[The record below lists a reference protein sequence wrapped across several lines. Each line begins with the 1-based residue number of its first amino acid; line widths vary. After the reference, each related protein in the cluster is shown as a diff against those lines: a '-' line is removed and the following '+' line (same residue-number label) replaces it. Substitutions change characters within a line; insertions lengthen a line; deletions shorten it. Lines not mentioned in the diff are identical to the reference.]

1 MKSLLPGVPLS
12 RSLLQALKLAPAR
25 WALFLSVLFAFGS
38 VLPAWQVF
46 SAPDHYLAL
55 HTALEVFSITVS
67 AMVFGLGWSLRRT
80 PQSGPFVWLG
90 IIFLAVGLSD
100 FLHVLSYAGM
110 PVFITPSGAEKAIN
124 FWLVARSFAVLGLL
138 VLPFL
143 GCTRWSVTRLRLS
156 LLAVLAA
163 VTLMAWVILFQPHAL
178 PQTFVPGQGITAL
191 KIRIEYVLAAAY
203 AVAALLLFARGV
215 RDGVRALTWLAAAA
229 WTMALAELYFTLY
242 VDVSDVFNVLG
253 HGNKLAA
260 SVMIYKAV
268 FSAGVREPHA
278 ALAQERALLRAM
290 IDSVPDLIAF
300 KDTRGAYLG
309 CNKAF
314 SRCYDLSEE
323 SLIGHTDTELFGP
336 GMQQSGE
343 AGGAAVARKPERHE
357 EWIEGPDGNMRLFDT
372 LHIPFHDEAGALLG
386 EIGISRDFTERRR
399 VREQIAEREQ
409 RLLMAL
415 QGASLGIWDWD
426 IGTGRMSFSPLWAEM
441 LGRTLDEVAQD
452 VSSWEALVHPEDWGH
467 IQATL
472 GPHLRGETKSY
483 TAEYRM
489 RHSDGH
495 WVWVQDAGRVLER
508 DEEGKALRAIG
519 LHQDISSRKA
529 MEESLLQL
537 ATSDPLTGL
546 WNRRYFTEMA
556 NGELGRV
563 RRHGSNAGFLLI
575 DLDHFKRVNDTW
587 GHAAGDEV
595 LRHFSGLVSGHL
607 REVDVFARLGGEEFG
622 VLLPCIDDA
631 AGALRAA
638 ERLRDLIASNP
649 AIVSNAP
656 LPFSVSIGVA
666 MLDAEDSGFDVI
678 FTRADEALYEAKRS
692 GRNRAVMART
702 EKDRGCAPED
712 VQPLSEMAPR

>member
-1 MKSLLPGVPLS
+1 MS
-12 RSLLQALKLAPAR
+12 RTFLQVLRLAPVR
-25 WALFLSVLFAFGS
+25 WALFLSALFAFGS
-38 VLPAWQVF
+38 LLPAWQVF
-46 SAPDHYLAL
+46 SAVEHYLAL

-67 AMVFGLGWSLRRT
+67 AMVFALGWNLRRT
-80 PQSGPFVWLG
+80 PRSGPFVWLG
-90 IIFLAVGLSD
+90 IIFLAVALID
-100 FLHVLSYAGM
+100 FLHTVSYAGM
-110 PVFITPSGAEKAIN
+110 PVFITPSGSEKAIN
-124 FWLVARSFAVLGLL
+124 FWLVARTFAVLGLF

-143 GCTRWSVTRLRLS
+143 DRTRWSLARVHLS
-156 LLAVLAA
+156 LMMVLAA
-163 VTLMAWVILFQPHAL
+163 MTLMVWVILFQSQAL
-178 PQTFVPGQGITAL
+178 PRTFIPGQGITAL
-191 KIRIEYVLAAAY
+191 KIGAEYVLSAAY
-203 AVAALLLFARGV
+203 AMSALLLLVRGF
-215 RDGVRALTWLAAAA
+215 RDGEGALTWLASAA

-242 VDVSDVFNVLG
+242 IDVSDVFNVLG
-253 HGNKLAA
+253 HVYKLVA

-268 FSAGVREPHA
+268 FSSGVREPHA
-278 ALAQERALLRAM
+278 ALAHERALLRAM

-314 SRCYDLSEE
+314 SRCYDVSEA
-323 SLIGHTDTELFGP
+323 SLIGHTDGELFGP
-336 GMQQSGE
+336 GMQQS
-343 AGGAAVARKPERHE
+343 
-357 EWIEGPDGNMRLFDT
+357 
-372 LHIPFHDEAGALLG
+372 
-386 EIGISRDFTERRR
+386 
-399 VREQIAEREQ
+399 AEREQ

-426 IGTGRMSFSPLWAEM
+426 IGSGRMSFSPLWAAM
-441 LGRTLDEVAQD
+441 LGRRLEDVAQD
-452 VSSWEALVHPEDWGH
+452 VSTWEALVHPEDWSA

-472 GPHLRGETKSY
+472 APHLRGETESY

-489 RHSDGH
+489 RHSEGH

-508 DEEGKALRAIG
+508 DEEGKALRAVG

-563 RRHGSNAGFLLI
+563 RRHGSNAGFLLL

-595 LRHFSGLVSGHL
+595 LRHFAGLVSGHL

-649 AIVSNAP
+649 AIVCNAP

-666 MLDAEDSGFDVI
+666 MLDTEDSGFDML

-692 GRNRAVMART
+692 GRNRAVLARRGAET
-702 EKDRGCAPED
+702 GCAPED
-712 VQPLSEMAPR
+712 VQPVSEVAPR

>member
-1 MKSLLPGVPLS
+1 MS
-12 RSLLQALKLAPAR
+12 RTFLQVLRLAPVR
-25 WALFLSVLFAFGS
+25 WALFLSALFAFGS
-38 VLPAWQVF
+38 LLPAWQVF
-46 SAPDHYLAL
+46 SAVEHYLAL

-67 AMVFGLGWSLRRT
+67 AMVFALGWNLRRT
-80 PQSGPFVWLG
+80 PRSGPFVWLG
-90 IIFLAVGLSD
+90 IIFLAVALID
-100 FLHVLSYAGM
+100 FLHTVSYAGM
-110 PVFITPSGAEKAIN
+110 PVFITPSGSEKAIN
-124 FWLVARSFAVLGLL
+124 FWLVARTFAVLGLF

-143 GCTRWSVTRLRLS
+143 DRTRWSLARVHLS
-156 LLAVLAA
+156 LMMVLAA
-163 VTLMAWVILFQPHAL
+163 MTLMVWVILFQSQAL
-178 PQTFVPGQGITAL
+178 PRTFIPGQGITAL
-191 KIRIEYVLAAAY
+191 KIGAEYVLSAAY
-203 AVAALLLFARGV
+203 AMSALLLLVRGF
-215 RDGVRALTWLAAAA
+215 RDGEGALTWLASAA

-242 VDVSDVFNVLG
+242 IDVSDVFNVLG
-253 HGNKLAA
+253 HVYKLVA

-268 FSAGVREPHA
+268 FSSGVREPHA
-278 ALAQERALLRAM
+278 ALAHERALLRAM

-314 SRCYDLSEE
+314 SRCYDVSEA
-323 SLIGHTDTELFGP
+323 SLIGHTDGELFGP
-336 GMQQSGE
+336 GMQQSAE
-343 AGGAAVARKPERHE
+343 ADGAQAAHRQPRRHE
-357 EWIEGPDGNMRLFDT
+357 EWVEGADGNMRLLDT
-372 LHIPFHDEAGALLG
+372 LHIPFHDEAGELLG

-426 IGTGRMSFSPLWAEM
+426 IGSGRMSFSPLWAAM
-441 LGRTLDEVAQD
+441 LGRRLEDVAQD
-452 VSSWEALVHPEDWGH
+452 VSTWEALVHPEDWSA

-472 GPHLRGETKSY
+472 APHLRGETESY

-489 RHSDGH
+489 RHSEGH

-508 DEEGKALRAIG
+508 DEEGKALRAVG

-563 RRHGSNAGFLLI
+563 RRHGSNAGFLLL

-595 LRHFSGLVSGHL
+595 LRHFAGLVSGHL

-649 AIVSNAP
+649 AIVGNAP

-666 MLDAEDSGFDVI
+666 MLDTEDSGFDML

-692 GRNRAVMART
+692 GRNRAVLART
-702 EKDRGCAPED
+702 EKDTGCTSDE
-712 VQPLSEMAPR
+712 VQPMSQVLPR